1 MQISDELSTIVAYAK
16 EEAMRT
22 GSYAITPD
30 HLFLGILRHS
40 SNPACDILVS
50 RSANPSEL
58 KLQVESSIFRDRSIP
73 YNDEEKVRLNRE
85 SSNVLSRALFEAGR
99 TGSPSAD
106 SRHLLMA
113 LSRCETCRCRI
124 VLESAGIS
132 FEELSSEISKPAD
145 PESKKQEAKAS
156 ARILGTFSIKAPE
169 IYS

>member
-40 SNPACDILVS
+40 SNPACGILAG
-50 RSANPSEL
+50 RSVDPSEL
-58 KLQVESSIFRDRSIP
+58 KRLVESSIFRERSIP
-73 YNDEEKVRLNRE
+73 YNDEDKVRLNRE

-99 TGSPSAD
+99 FGSPCAD
-106 SRHLLMA
+106 SRHLLIA

-124 VLESAGIS
+124 ALEGAGIS
-132 FEELSSEISKPAD
+132 FEALSDEISKSASD
-145 PESKKQEAKAS
+145 RAAKPKAKTP